1 MHRLEKYVSLC
12 YDGAILKEKEARV
25 MIGLGTLINV
35 LAIVAGGLIGIVG
48 GKWLTARCQETLIRS
63 MGVCVMV
70 VGLAGAFEQML
81 TVSGGKIVSGGTMM
95 LVVSMALGGLVGEL
109 LDLDR
114 RMEGFGRWLREKS
127 GNGKD
132 NQFLDAFITAT
143 MTVCIGAMA
152 IVGAVEDGIH
162 GNYTILAAK
171 ALMDFVIILVMA
183 SSMGKGCAFSAI
195 PVGIFQGSVTLLARL
210 VEPLLT
216 AGALS
221 NLSLVGSVLIFCVG
235 LNLVWKN
242 MVRVANLLPALIVAV
257 AYALLGF

>member
-1 MHRLEKYVSLC
+1 
-12 YDGAILKEKEARV
+12 
-25 MIGLGTLINV
+25 MIGLGTIINV
-35 LAIVAGGLIGIVG
+35 AAIIAGGVIGIVG
-48 GKWLTARCQETLIRS
+48 GKWLSERCQETLIRS
-63 MGVCVMV
+63 MGICVMV
-70 VGLAGAFEQML
+70 VGLAGALEKML
-81 TVSGGKIVSGGTMM
+81 SVDGGKLTSGGTMM
-95 LVVSMALGGLVGEL
+95 LVISMAIGALVGEI

-132 NQFLDAFITAT
+132 NLFLDAFITAT

-152 IVGAVEDGIH
+152 IVGAVEDGIN

-183 SSMGKGCAFSAI
+183 SSMGKGCIFSAV

-216 AGALS
+216 AAALD

-235 LNLVWKN
+235 INLIWKN
-242 MVRVANLLPALIVAV
+242 TIRVANLLPALIVAI

>member
-1 MHRLEKYVSLC
+1 
-12 YDGAILKEKEARV
+12 
-25 MIGLGTLINV
+25 MIGLGTIINV
-35 LAIVAGGLIGIVG
+35 LAILAGGAAGLLG
-48 GKWLTARCQETLIRS
+48 GKWLNARCQETLIRA

-70 VGLAGAFEQML
+70 VGLAGAMEMML
-81 TVSGGKIVSGGTMM
+81 AVEGGKLAAGGTMM
-95 LVVSMALGGLVGEL
+95 LVISMALGGLAGEM
-109 LDLDR
+109 LDLDGK
-114 RMEGFGRWLREKS
+114 MERFGRWLREKS

-132 NQFLDAFITAT
+132 KQFLDAFVTAT

-183 SSMGKGCAFSAI
+183 SSMGKGCLFSAI

-216 AGALS
+216 AAALG

-235 LNLVWKN
+235 VNLIWN
-242 MVRVANLLPALIVAV
+242 HTIRVANLLPALVVAV

>member
-1 MHRLEKYVSLC
+1 
-12 YDGAILKEKEARV
+12 
-25 MIGLGTLINV
+25 MIGLGTIINV
-35 LAIVAGGLIGIVG
+35 LAILAGGAAGLLG
-48 GKWLTARCQETLIRS
+48 GKWLNARCQETLIRA

-70 VGLAGAFEQML
+70 VGLAGAMEKML
-81 TVSGGKIVSGGTMM
+81 AVEGGKLAAGGTMM
-95 LVVSMALGGLVGEL
+95 LVISMALGGLAGEM
-109 LDLDR
+109 LDLDGK
-114 RMEGFGRWLREKS
+114 MERFGRWLREKS

-132 NQFLDAFITAT
+132 KQFLDAFVTAT

-183 SSMGKGCAFSAI
+183 SSMGKGCLFSAI

-216 AGALS
+216 AAALG

-235 LNLVWKN
+235 VNLIWN
-242 MVRVANLLPALIVAV
+242 HTIRVANLLPALVVAV

>member
-1 MHRLEKYVSLC
+1 
-12 YDGAILKEKEARV
+12 
-25 MIGLGTLINV
+25 MIGLGTIINV
-35 LAIVAGGLIGIVG
+35 LAILAGGAAGLLG
-48 GKWLTARCQETLIRS
+48 GKWLNARCQETLIRA

-70 VGLAGAFEQML
+70 VGLAGAMEKML
-81 TVSGGKIVSGGTMM
+81 AVEGGKLAAGGTMM
-95 LVVSMALGGLVGEL
+95 LVISMALGGLAGET
-109 LDLDR
+109 LDLDGK
-114 RMEGFGRWLREKS
+114 MERFGRWLREKS

-132 NQFLDAFITAT
+132 KQFLDAFVTAT

-183 SSMGKGCAFSAI
+183 SSMGKGCLFSAI

-216 AGALS
+216 AAALG

-235 LNLVWKN
+235 VNLIWN
-242 MVRVANLLPALIVAV
+242 HTIRVANLLPALVVAV

>member
-1 MHRLEKYVSLC
+1 
-12 YDGAILKEKEARV
+12 
-25 MIGLGTLINV
+25 MIGLGTIINV
-35 LAIVAGGLIGIVG
+35 AAIIAGGVIGIVG
-48 GKWLTARCQETLIRS
+48 GKWLSERCQETLIRS
-63 MGVCVMV
+63 MGICVMV
-70 VGLAGAFEQML
+70 VGLAGALEKML
-81 TVSGGKIVSGGTMM
+81 SVAGGKLTSGGTMM
-95 LVVSMALGGLVGEL
+95 LVISMAIGALVGEV

-132 NQFLDAFITAT
+132 NLFLDAFITAT

-152 IVGAVEDGIH
+152 IVGAVEDGIN

-183 SSMGKGCAFSAI
+183 SSLGKGCIFSAI

-216 AGALS
+216 VAALD

-235 LNLVWKN
+235 INLIWKN
-242 MVRVANLLPALIVAV
+242 TIRVANLLPALIVAI

>member
-1 MHRLEKYVSLC
+1 
-12 YDGAILKEKEARV
+12 
-25 MIGLGTLINV
+25 MIGLGTIINV
-35 LAIVAGGLIGIVG
+35 AAIVAGGIVGLIG
-48 GKWLTARCQETLIRS
+48 GKWLSERCQETLIRS
-63 MGVCVMV
+63 MGICVMV
-70 VGLAGAFEQML
+70 VGLAGALEQML
-81 TVSGGKIVSGGTMM
+81 TVEGGKLTSGGTMM
-95 LVVSMALGGLVGEL
+95 LVISMALGGLFGEI
-109 LDLDR
+109 LDLDK

-132 NQFLDAFITAT
+132 HQFLDAFITAT

-183 SSMGKGCAFSAI
+183 SSMGKGCIFSAI
-195 PVGIFQGSVTLLARL
+195 PVGLFQGSVTILARL

-216 AGALS
+216 VTALR

-235 LNLVWKN
+235 VNLIWKN
-242 MVRVANLLPALIVAV
+242 TIRVANLLPALIVAV

>member
-1 MHRLEKYVSLC
+1 
-12 YDGAILKEKEARV
+12 
-25 MIGLGTLINV
+25 MIGLGTIINV
-35 LAIVAGGLIGIVG
+35 AAIIAGGVIGIVG
-48 GKWLTARCQETLIRS
+48 GKWLSERCQETLIRS
-63 MGVCVMV
+63 MGICVMV
-70 VGLAGAFEQML
+70 VGLAGALEKML
-81 TVSGGKIVSGGTMM
+81 SVDGGKLTSGGTMM
-95 LVVSMALGGLVGEL
+95 LVVSMAIGALVGEI

-132 NQFLDAFITAT
+132 NLFLDAFITAT

-152 IVGAVEDGIH
+152 IVGAVEDGIN

-183 SSMGKGCAFSAI
+183 SSMGKGCIFSAV

-210 VEPLLT
+210 VGPLLT
-216 AGALS
+216 AAALD

-235 LNLVWKN
+235 INLIWKN
-242 MVRVANLLPALIVAV
+242 TIRVANLLPALIVAI

>member
-1 MHRLEKYVSLC
+1 
-12 YDGAILKEKEARV
+12 
-25 MIGLGTLINV
+25 
-35 LAIVAGGLIGIVG
+35 
-48 GKWLTARCQETLIRS
+48 
-63 MGVCVMV
+63 
-70 VGLAGAFEQML
+70 
-81 TVSGGKIVSGGTMM
+81 
-95 LVVSMALGGLVGEL
+95 
-109 LDLDR
+109 
-114 RMEGFGRWLREKS
+114 MEGFGRWLREKS

-132 NQFLDAFITAT
+132 NQFLDAFISAT

-152 IVGAVEDGIH
+152 VVGAVEDGVH

-183 SSMGKGCAFSAI
+183 SSMGKGCIFSAI

-216 AGALS
+216 VAALS

-235 LNLVWKN
+235 VNLIWKN
-242 MVRVANLLPALIVAV
+242 TIRVANLLPALIVAV

>member
-1 MHRLEKYVSLC
+1 
-12 YDGAILKEKEARV
+12 
-25 MIGLGTLINV
+25 MIGLGTIINV
-35 LAIVAGGLIGIVG
+35 AAIIAGGVIGIVG
-48 GKWLTARCQETLIRS
+48 GKWLSERCQETLIRS
-63 MGVCVMV
+63 MGICVMV
-70 VGLAGAFEQML
+70 VGLAGALEKML
-81 TVSGGKIVSGGTMM
+81 SVDGGKLTSGGTMM
-95 LVVSMALGGLVGEL
+95 LVVSMAIGALVGEI

-132 NQFLDAFITAT
+132 NLFLDAFITAT

-152 IVGAVEDGIH
+152 IVGAVEDGIN

-183 SSMGKGCAFSAI
+183 SSMGKGCIFSAV

-216 AGALS
+216 AAALD

-235 LNLVWKN
+235 INLIWKN
-242 MVRVANLLPALIVAV
+242 TIRVANLLPALIVAI